1 MKGARK
7 PRVEEIPIT
16 RFKAR
21 CLSLVD
27 DVRAGRREIVITKHG
42 KPVARVIAEAP
53 AESRRS
59 LLGLWKGKA
68 QVVGEIVRTDWSDE
82 WSALRE

>member
-1 MKGARK
+1 MKAARK

-27 DVRAGRREIVITKHG
+27 DVRKGRREIVITKHG
-42 KPVARVIAEAP
+42 RPVARVIAEAP
-53 AESRRS
+53 PEGRRS
-59 LLGLWKGKA
+59 LLGLWRGKA
-68 QVVGEIVRTDWSDE
+68 EAVGDIVRCDWSDE
-82 WSALRE
+82 WSALHE